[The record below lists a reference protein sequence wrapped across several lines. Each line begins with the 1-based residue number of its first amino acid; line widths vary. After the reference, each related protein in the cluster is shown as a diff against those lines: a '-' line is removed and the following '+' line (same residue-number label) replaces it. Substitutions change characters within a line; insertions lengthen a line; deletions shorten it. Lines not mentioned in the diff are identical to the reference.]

1 MHPGAFFH
9 PETHLVSFGLVR
21 CLCWTIENANF
32 GTALELNAE
41 IRDILSLEDSDR
53 GWEISG
59 TLHITYTDESV
70 KQASLLPQLEARG
83 VAISWHKKADRRTA

>member
-1 MHPGAFFH
+1 MLDNRKC
-9 PETHLVSFGLVR
+9 EV
-21 CLCWTIENANF
+21 

-41 IRDILSLEDSDR
+41 IRDILSLDNSDR
-53 GWEISG
+53 GWEICG

-83 VAISWHKKADRRTA
+83 VAISWHKKVDLRTA